1 MCSGLCNVG
10 LLNDSGCRFGT
21 QRQRLEDVEGLMA
34 RGYSDYC
41 DSGSDVENRVTP
53 IKTRLLKEGQSSDSD
68 TILEILKSIVLYFM
82 MKEYTSVP
90 LYRRHMCGVQVNMCA
105 VQVRV

>member
-1 MCSGLCNVG
+1 
-10 LLNDSGCRFGT
+10 
-21 QRQRLEDVEGLMA
+21 MA
-34 RGYSDYC
+34 RGYSDCC

-53 IKTRLLKEGQSSDSD
+53 IKTRLLREGQSSDSD
-68 TILEILKSIVLYFM
+68 TMLEILKSIVLYFM

>member
-1 MCSGLCNVG
+1 MCSGLYNVG
-10 LLNDSGCRFGT
+10 LLNDNDCRFGT

-34 RGYSDYC
+34 RGYSDCC

-53 IKTRLLKEGQSSDSD
+53 IKTRLLREGQSSDSD
-68 TILEILKSIVLYFM
+68 TMLEILKSIVLYFM